1 MIVEVEV
8 PGEVGVL
15 GEVKVP
21 EVPGE
26 VEVLAEVEVPRG
38 GGSKTKIPLLIQPLN
53 MALLIVSLH
62 Y

>member
-8 PGEVGVL
+8 PREVGVL

-38 GGSKTKIPLLIQPLN
+38 VEVKQKF
-53 MALLIVSLH
+53 H